1 MIKVTN
7 TQKYMTAATLKWPQ
21 KKKKKKR
28 KSVTLTNLTEN
39 YSLANEK
46 NMTLTI

>member
-1 MIKVTN
+1 
-7 TQKYMTAATLKWPQ
+7 MTAATLKWPQ
-21 KKKKKKR
+21 KKKKKK

>member
-21 KKKKKKR
+21 KKKKKK
-28 KSVTLTNLTEN
+28 KKINVYQLD
-39 YSLANEK
+39 
-46 NMTLTI
+46 

>member
-21 KKKKKKR
+21 KKKR

>member
-1 MIKVTN
+1 
-7 TQKYMTAATLKWPQ
+7 MTAATLKWPQ
-21 KKKKKKR
+21 KKKKKK
-28 KSVTLTNLTEN
+28 SVTLTNQTEN